1 MQYHRACRGEECDGD
16 DAIQI
21 NHGNLAVDHLTFEGK
36 GRLDDGEQQD
46 ARHELGHENADG
58 VLQAKLEDWR
68 GWCSEF
74 RVKVVHGHHFRL
86 RDQKGGLGQ
95 IAVSCLYQERKKKRG
110 VLVFVHPNTIGE
122 LSPPFLQVMQ
132 LTQEQQGAA
141 HSLQEGRN
149 VGVQAIPGAG
159 KTALL
164 VHTCLISPKPCLILA
179 YNTQLATDIKRALSE
194 ADLEADVTCCTF
206 HSLCTRTLAPARD
219 DVGILQAV
227 QGVTSGVIVPRDV
240 PEARRVLIDESQDVR
255 ELYVELLQILKLC
268 APHVPTMVVGD
279 RMQLI
284 YDFDPDFPATEE
296 TLLEPEKAFGT
307 QGESWEKVILTQ
319 SHRLTRPMAIL
330 ARSVFDIDIHSVR
343 EGCAVEVRMGSAFKW
358 FDLLRDVLLDDP
370 DAHKHVMLLVDK
382 KKSNRGL
389 CLLLNELSRH
399 GMGLHVHGVDA
410 EDADATRGKLRCSTW
425 WAAKGMQTHT
435 VVCLVPRF
443 TPRNP
448 LYVGL
453 TRAFHRMIVV
463 MNEKEP
469 HVALCRSLLTLPR
482 EVVSMN
488 DKSRRIAQHA
498 VADRQDED
506 SFGSPPDYT
515 NPDSCTLRL
524 RSMEHWRAPRRVA
537 SMLRTT
543 TATTWEEAKEK
554 EEDGN
559 RLEDASIVNMGG
571 KGVED
576 VGPAALRCALVAVE
590 FHRTRRVRGMEDILN
605 PPRLDPSQ
613 YSVVVRCGLASRY
626 VSSNRPANDVLLSRD
641 LFDKAKSAYQTL
653 LSTTASECGP
663 LALQPLFATIALAIM
678 AWDSFDHNM
687 RQLLPVEA
695 WCFRP
700 TVVRAVE
707 GALTHLPH
715 ASEGNVD
722 YDVRSSAVHEEDTL
736 LVVRTHATSSLA
748 NYLVVWG
755 DDAEVTSHE
764 TLTQAGLR
772 AAMHP
777 QGLCI
782 VVDIVHNW
790 TKHVHVDLPKELFA
804 LVE

>member
-1 MQYHRACRGEECDGD
+1 
-16 DAIQI
+16 
-21 NHGNLAVDHLTFEGK
+21 
-36 GRLDDGEQQD
+36 
-46 ARHELGHENADG
+46 
-58 VLQAKLEDWR
+58 
-68 GWCSEF
+68 
-74 RVKVVHGHHFRL
+74 
-86 RDQKGGLGQ
+86 
-95 IAVSCLYQERKKKRG
+95 
-110 VLVFVHPNTIGE
+110 
-122 LSPPFLQVMQ
+122 MQ
-132 LTQEQQGAA
+132 LTEEQQAA
-141 HSLQEGRN
+141 ARGLQEGRN

-194 ADLEADVTCCTF
+194 ADLEMDVMCCTF

-227 QGVTSGVIVPRDV
+227 QGVASGSIVPHDV

-255 ELYVELLQILKLC
+255 ELYVQLLQILNLC

-296 TLLEPEKAFGT
+296 TLLKPEKAFGMY
-307 QGESWEKVILTQ
+307 GSPWESIVLTQ

-343 EGCAVEVRMGSAFKW
+343 DGCAVEVRMGNAFKW
-358 FDLLRDVLLDDP
+358 FDLLKDVLLDDAT
-370 DAHKHVMLLVDK
+370 AHERVMLLVDK

-399 GMGLHVHGVDA
+399 GVGLHVHGVDA
-410 EDADATRGKLRCSTW
+410 EDAGATRGKLRCSTW

-469 HVALCRSLLTLPR
+469 HVALCRSLLNLPR
-482 EVVSMN
+482 EVVTMN
-488 DKSRRIAQHA
+488 DKARR
-498 VADRQDED
+498 VARYTVDHQGDED
-506 SFGSPPDYT
+506 SFGSPTEITTLATP
-515 NPDSCTLRL
+515 SLRL
-524 RSMEHWRAPRRVA
+524 RNMEHWRAPRRIA
-537 SMLRTT
+537 SVLRTT
-543 TATTWEEAKEK
+543 TTTFNKHV
-554 EEDGN
+554 EDGE
-559 RLEDASIVNMGG
+559 RGPEEESVAVIVDIGG

-590 FHRTRRVRGMEDILN
+590 FHRTGRVRGMEDILN
-605 PPRLDPSQ
+605 PVRIDPSQ
-613 YSVVVRCGLASRY
+613 YSTVVQCGLASRY

-641 LFDKAKSAYQTL
+641 LFDKAKAAYETL
-653 LSTTASECGP
+653 LTTTSSECGP
-663 LALQPLFATIALAIM
+663 LALQPLFATIALAIL
-678 AWDSFDHNM
+678 AWDSYDHNM

-695 WCFRP
+695 WCFVP
-700 TVVRAVE
+700 TVLRAVE
-707 GALTHLPH
+707 RGMRYLPSPHLEEH
-715 ASEGNVD
+715 EVD
-722 YDVRSSAVHEEDTL
+722 YDLRSSVVHGDDTL
-736 LVVRTHATSSLA
+736 LVVRTHATSPLA

-755 DDAEVTSHE
+755 EDADAPSHE

-782 VVDIVHNW
+782 VVDLVQNW
-790 TKHVHVDLPKELFA
+790 TKYVHVDSPSSLFS